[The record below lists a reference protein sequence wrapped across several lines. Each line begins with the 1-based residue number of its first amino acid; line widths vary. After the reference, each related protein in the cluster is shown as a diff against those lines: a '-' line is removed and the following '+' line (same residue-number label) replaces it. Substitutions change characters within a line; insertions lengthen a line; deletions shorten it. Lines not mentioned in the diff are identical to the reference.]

1 MSAEPRLIDL
11 SDEHPEAFQAYVQW
25 LYSNKVAL
33 KVVPE
38 DLDDNDNPQYDD
50 TRMHSLIVSYVLG
63 EKLIDTAY
71 QNAIIAVLIR
81 YAHEVGRYPC
91 DNSIKLA
98 YERTTKDSPLRRLL
112 LDFYVWQADE
122 SWVDPSVVKN
132 TCIEFATDLII
143 ALLKNRSEP
152 GGCNASPWIKDS
164 QSYKIKDT
172 KDTNKDD
179 SKPEGVTGPSVG
191 LKKT

>member
-112 LDFYVWQADE
+112 LDFYV
-122 SWVDPSVVKN
+122 
-132 TCIEFATDLII
+132 
-143 ALLKNRSEP
+143 
-152 GGCNASPWIKDS
+152 
-164 QSYKIKDT
+164 
-172 KDTNKDD
+172 
-179 SKPEGVTGPSVG
+179 
-191 LKKT
+191 

>member
-1 MSAEPRLIDL
+1 
-11 SDEHPEAFQAYVQW
+11 VQW

-38 DLDDNDNPQYDD
+38 DPDDNDNPQYDD
-50 TRMHSLIVSYVLG
+50 IRMHSLIMSYVLG

-71 QNAIIAVLIR
+71 QNAIITVLIR

-112 LDFYVWQADE
+112 LDFYV
-122 SWVDPSVVKN
+122 
-132 TCIEFATDLII
+132 
-143 ALLKNRSEP
+143 
-152 GGCNASPWIKDS
+152 
-164 QSYKIKDT
+164 
-172 KDTNKDD
+172 
-179 SKPEGVTGPSVG
+179 
-191 LKKT
+191 